1 MKPDLHWETNNPRRW
16 KDIQI
21 NATR

>member
-1 MKPDLHWETNNPRRW
+1 MKPDLQWETNNPRRW